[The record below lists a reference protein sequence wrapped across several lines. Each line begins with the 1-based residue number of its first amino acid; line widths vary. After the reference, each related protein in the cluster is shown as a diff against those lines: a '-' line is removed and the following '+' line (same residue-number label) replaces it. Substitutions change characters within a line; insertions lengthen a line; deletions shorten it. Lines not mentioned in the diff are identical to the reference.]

1 MANLSPRPGL
11 LGNRLAAH
19 LLRRASFAISKAR
32 INTFA
37 GMTATEAVETL
48 LAMPP
53 LLHPEG
59 PINWMDGTTPWLTTG
74 LYSNGPDTFMGRKRR
89 AVWLWAVNEMLH
101 DPSVRHKMALFWHSI
116 FVTEQDRDWSEF
128 DLFRLFQMFA
138 TGNVKTLAYKVTLDN
153 KMLRYLNNN
162 NNRRDSPNENYAREF
177 LELFTILKGPV
188 QGTGDY
194 TNYTEEDIKQA
205 ARVLTGFDDEGFD
218 NKDPETGLATG
229 RAIYNRHHAGF
240 KTFSAAFGNQT
251 ITGATDEADMYREL
265 QDFVDMVFNQRET
278 ARAYVRRLYHFFVK
292 DSISEE
298 AGQDIIEPLAN
309 QLYNDGYQIEN
320 TLKTLLC
327 SRHFYDEDDGNAKDE
342 VIGGKLKS
350 PLDYVLGAINLF
362 DANKMGMLN
371 DNAEHYDTTAQRFLY
386 NHLEHIGF
394 TFYPLSVEGY
404 PGFFKA
410 PNYSKF
416 WFDQSTIAYRF
427 RLPYA
432 LLEGKT
438 VQNNRDIPFQ
448 ADVVPFFRDNFAN
461 QEYAE
466 ELVRQ
471 FLELTLP
478 EMPQG
483 ERFDYFLQKLLGDL
497 SPINWMFEWQ
507 GYLQSG
513 NDESVKVA
521 LTDLFEAVV
530 GSPEFQSF

>member
-1 MANLSPRPGL
+1 
-11 LGNRLAAH
+11 
-19 LLRRASFAISKAR
+19 
-32 INTFA
+32 
-37 GMTATEAVETL
+37 
-48 LAMPP
+48 
-53 LLHPEG
+53 
-59 PINWMDGTTPWLTTG
+59 
-74 LYSNGPDTFMGRKRR
+74 
-89 AVWLWAVNEMLH
+89 
-101 DPSVRHKMALFWHSI
+101 
-116 FVTEQDRDWSEF
+116 
-128 DLFRLFQMFA
+128 
-138 TGNVKTLAYKVTLDN
+138 
-153 KMLRYLNNN
+153 
-162 NNRRDSPNENYAREF
+162 
-177 LELFTILKGPV
+177 
-188 QGTGDY
+188 
-194 TNYTEEDIKQA
+194 
-205 ARVLTGFDDEGFD
+205 
-218 NKDPETGLATG
+218 
-229 RAIYNRHHAGF
+229 
-240 KTFSAAFGNQT
+240 
-251 ITGATDEADMYREL
+251 MYREL

-292 DSISEE
+292 DDISEE
-298 AGQDIIEPLAN
+298 ARQDIIEPLAD

-362 DANKMGMLN
+362 DANKMGVLN

-386 NHLEHIGF
+386 DHLEHIGF

-448 ADVVPFFRDNFAN
+448 AEVVPFFRDNFNN

-530 GSPEFQSF
+530 GSPEFQTF